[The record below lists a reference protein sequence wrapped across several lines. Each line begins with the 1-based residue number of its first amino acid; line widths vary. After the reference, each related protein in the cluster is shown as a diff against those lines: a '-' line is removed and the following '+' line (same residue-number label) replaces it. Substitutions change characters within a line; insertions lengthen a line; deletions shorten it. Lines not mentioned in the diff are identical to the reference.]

1 MPPRLLLDGEDL
13 RSLMLRVREEMGPD
27 AKIVKAERIRTG
39 GIAGFFAKEHYELTV
54 EVPEPTRPRLRL
66 PRVTVPTGGA
76 GAGGG
81 AAGID
86 ALLDAADAAERAD
99 VPGAEDSS
107 VAAAPAP
114 QEPVVPTG
122 PQVSTAG
129 QTFADVLESMRQMVG
144 PVPEQATSAPMTYA
158 PTTSAPTT
166 SAPRQEGSEVEV
178 VDVTA
183 EATRADAAVRA
194 ELAAE
199 QPAGAGGDRAADVV
213 PVGAPA
219 APEPVADGGASGS
232 SALALLELGVPA
244 RLLAGIA
251 DPAAAVPLSQ
261 LVRRFGRPPAV
272 DLAPGTVLVVVG
284 PADLALRTA
293 TQMAHRAGL
302 TPQDVVLA
310 GDVEPAAGRGRRLV
324 TTTAAGRLRSRVP
337 QDVPT
342 VVALGVPT
350 DPSEWAAS
358 AELLE
363 ALEPDQAWAALDAR
377 LRSAE
382 LRRWLR
388 AVGSRRAFDAVAASN
403 AFEAQSP
410 GTVLGLGVPVG
421 WVDGLPANPVVWA
434 AVLSERLA
442 DDARWD

>member
-99 VPGAEDSS
+99 VPAAEGSP
-107 VAAAPAP
+107 AAPAP
-114 QEPVVPTG
+114 ATQAPPVPAT

-144 PVPEQATSAPMTYA
+144 PVPERATAT
-158 PTTSAPTT
+158 PTTVEQTT
-166 SAPRQEGSEVEV
+166 SGPATAEPRPEEAEVEV

-183 EATRADAAVRA
+183 EAARADAAVRA
-194 ELAAE
+194 ELAA
-199 QPAGAGGDRAADVV
+199 
-213 PVGAPA
+213 APA
-219 APEPVADGGASGS
+219 AAPVVTPATTPEPDGGSSGS

-272 DLAPGTVLVVVG
+272 DLTPGTVLVVVG

-293 TQMAHRAGL
+293 TQIAHRAGVA
-302 TPQDVVLA
+302 PQDIVLA
-310 GDVEPAAGRGRRLV
+310 GDVEPLAGHGRRLV
-324 TTTAAGRLRSRVP
+324 TAAAAGRLRSRAA

-350 DPSEWAAS
+350 DAAEWAAS

-377 LRSAE
+377 RRSAE

-388 AVGSRRAFDAVAASN
+388 AVGSRRGFDAVAASN